1 MECICGADREVGNA
15 ESLKNK
21 IWVSVLNKKEHGFSL
36 LEISFLQVENE
47 YGSFGCDHD
56 YMSKI
61 QGLFMEHLGDEV
73 VLFTT
78 DGAGD
83 HYVKC
88 GSLWTLFTTIDFG
101 AGGG

>member
-21 IWVSVLNKKEHGFSL
+21 IWAPVLNKKEHGFSL

-61 QGLFMEHLGDEV
+61 QGLFMEHLGELWKEFLDEHRYNIY
-73 VLFTT
+73 LK
-78 DGAGD
+78 D
-83 HYVKC
+83 K
-88 GSLWTLFTTIDFG
+88 
-101 AGGG
+101 